1 MDEYDCRDPMAI
13 RFPDGRH
20 LAVGDQEPVA
30 VPLRLLPEEPPR
42 EPEVPRVLPVP
53 SGHRVDLSV
62 LVEPFRRGRQGHRIE
77 PVRDREVE
85 GGGSRKEEQV
95 EVRMAAG
102 ELLRDGD
109 RAGGVAESEG
119 IRGNVPGDL
128 RHRGPSMDR
137 LQKTLAVP
145 GTSWR
150 AARPR
155 DVAPHLSNENVAA
168 RRSFQ

>member
-1 MDEYDCRDPMAI
+1 MAI
-13 RFPDGRH
+13 RLADRRH
-20 LAVGDQEPVA
+20 LAVGNQEPI
-30 VPLRLLPEEPPR
+30 VPPIRLPSEEPSR
-42 EPEVPRVLPVP
+42 EPEVSRI
-53 SGHRVDLSV
+53 LSV
-62 LVEPFRRGRQGHRIE
+62 PTAHGMDLPALVEPFRCGGQGHRVE

-85 GGGSRKEEQV
+85 GGGPREEEQV
-95 EVRMAAG
+95 QVGMTAG
-102 ELLRDGD
+102 ELLRNRN

-145 GTSWR
+145 GTSR
-150 AARPR
+150 SAARPR